1 LLECGKWVKV
11 SERFGSGDG
20 EQMTTM
26 NTTDQ
31 PRAVACIRFV
41 RLLPRWA
48 KQALYAPAIHRL
60 DDMAADIKR
69 DIDAEKDPSRRD
81 RLMKEYLICSSAS
94 SFLVNDE

>member
-1 LLECGKWVKV
+1 
-11 SERFGSGDG
+11 
-20 EQMTTM
+20 M
-26 NTTDQ
+26 NTLQ
-31 PRAVACIRFV
+31 PAQSGYLPRLV